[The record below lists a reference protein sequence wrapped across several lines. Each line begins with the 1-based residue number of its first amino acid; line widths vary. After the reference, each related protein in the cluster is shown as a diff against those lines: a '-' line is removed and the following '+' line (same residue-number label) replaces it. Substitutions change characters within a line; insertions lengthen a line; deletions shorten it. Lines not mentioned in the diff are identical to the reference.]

1 MINYIKGVK
10 NVTNFFLTAGAS
22 IRGTREVTRRYLY
35 VAMMAILLMSI
46 MVSGCGKSD
55 QEIKDEYVK
64 SAVQADYN
72 DVMRN
77 PDSFK
82 GKVLTFTGEVSFVQ
96 ENKENVELMVIVG
109 REGVNG
115 LPVWVKYTKKANEE
129 RILEGDTIKFWGE
142 FEKIQNH
149 KPNSLIEFNCPDIH
163 VKYVERQKAVAK
175 APIQQKVS
183 TQEVKPVTTSQTSSA
198 PIWSL
203 VGPSQ
208 WGAMNGNVKVR
219 LYVESQDGPVIKG
232 RLEHVEKATASADIV
247 GSFSDDGL
255 LTFNYVDGWY
265 SKGTGTIK
273 IIDKNTLVVETV
285 EKEKGKDA
293 RMFIIP
299 GKYTLKRM

>member
-46 MVSGCGKSD
+46 MVSGCGKSE
-55 QEIKDEYVK
+55 QEMKDEYVK

-129 RILEGDTIKFWGE
+129 RILEGDTIKVLIDPYLIKDNKGPLAYHLTYI
-142 FEKIQNH
+142 K
-149 KPNSLIEFNCPDIH
+149 KPNKFTKDNDVDFTKDTIFELSDSMAEELINEAILM
-163 VKYVERQKAVAK
+163 
-175 APIQQKVS
+175 S
-183 TQEVKPVTTSQTSSA
+183 T
-198 PIWSL
+198 
-203 VGPSQ
+203 
-208 WGAMNGNVKVR
+208 
-219 LYVESQDGPVIKG
+219 
-232 RLEHVEKATASADIV
+232 
-247 GSFSDDGL
+247 
-255 LTFNYVDGWY
+255 
-265 SKGTGTIK
+265 K
-273 IIDKNTLVVETV
+273 IIESSRLTPEVQLRSLES
-285 EKEKGKDA
+285 
-293 RMFIIP
+293 
-299 GKYTLKRM
+299 